1 MACIDRDEESPPKT
15 GSSRLLDQE
24 DQNVRLDQQDF
35 IELGTLFQDTE
46 FSTLRKTPQ
55 DGVKLA
61 IWVALRILEK

>member
-1 MACIDRDEESPPKT
+1 MACIDRVEESPPKT